1 MKFLVEMDNVKS
13 GQPLSKEAARSF
25 IEGTIFPTLAK
36 AGQLIQEGRITAGG
50 AVAGRIAIRFIAD
63 VETIEQLD
71 QMISSLPL
79 WPVAETRVTPLVDFT
94 DRRAHV
100 EALLERFTKI

>member
-1 MKFLVEMDNVKS
+1 MKFLVEMDNIRS

-25 IEGTIFPTLAK
+25 IEGIIFPTLKKVVELA
-36 AGQLIQEGRITAGG
+36 QEGRIMGGG
-50 AVAGRIAIRFIAD
+50 AVTGRIAIRFIAD
-63 VETIEQLD
+63 VETVEQLD

-100 EALLERFTKI
+100 EALLERITKT